1 MAINIKDMQNTEG
14 CYKIDSYAFERRAAK
29 FGDSLGNSSY
39 VLHFLKN
46 TFWKNSFTIEFD
58 FRTFYPDGMIF
69 LSRVSISKYIF
80 YVGTI
85 LLVFIDIGS
94 MSLTLRSQVCD
105 QNVYRVF

>member
-1 MAINIKDMQNTEG
+1 MEIGRQWQQTTPKTPIADDTNESNTVRYPMAINIKDMQNTEG

-46 TFWKNSFTIEFD
+46 TFWKNSYTIEFE

-69 LSRVSISKYIF
+69 LSRV
-80 YVGTI
+80 GT
-85 LLVFIDIGS
+85 
-94 MSLTLRSQVCD
+94 
-105 QNVYRVF
+105 VYKVI

>member
-46 TFWKNSFTIEFD
+46 TFWKNSYTIEFD

-69 LSRVSISKYIF
+69 LTR
-80 YVGTI
+80 VGTY
-85 LLVFIDIGS
+85 L
-94 MSLTLRSQVCD
+94 MSLILTHFFLYVSKVVF
-105 QNVYRVF
+105 NVECSDTIEYYYYIV